1 MNEIVEEMNSIY
13 FPEGLNSNKQ
23 AAGNRLV
30 QLALLFLVCAC
41 LTVFAMPQ
49 ETGQAAQE
57 QPSEPAPQDE
67 GFRIGVSVDQVFL
80 SVSARSTG
88 GGFVNDLQPEDILIF
103 EDGILQKIENFY
115 SQQVPV
121 KVVLLID
128 ASGST
133 TGAQSQIQNAALEF
147 VKRLGEEDQV
157 AIITFNHEIRQILDW
172 TNDLDKVEMAMKRIY
187 ARGNTVLNDAIYVTF
202 DDLLQSVD
210 GKTAVIILTDG
221 GDTGST
227 VSFGQAVDKAARSES
242 IVYIVSKLEEAW
254 ASAIA
259 FRSNSANMA
268 RFGGITP
275 RELTDEYMLE
285 MRRNLKRLADMT
297 GGRVL
302 DTSSFN
308 SIEDVYAQVAEE
320 LKNQYYISYI
330 STNKR
335 KDGKWRQIE
344 LRSRRLGTV
353 LRTRQGY
360 YAN

>member
-1 MNEIVEEMNSIY
+1 MIETVEEMKFEES
-13 FPEGLNSNKQ
+13 
-23 AAGNRLV
+23 AGRSRQRKRRAGRHSLEMV
-30 QLALLFLVCAC
+30 LAFLFCAC
-41 LTVFAMPQ
+41 FFGYAMPQ
-49 ETGQAAQE
+49 EAEQSAQE
-57 QPSEPAPQDE
+57 QVPAEEE

-88 GGFVNDLQPEDILIF
+88 GGFVNDLKPEDIMIF
-103 EDGILQKIENFY
+103 EDGVLQKIENFY

-133 TGAQSQIQNAALEF
+133 TAAQSQIQNAALEF

-172 TNDLDKVEMAMKRIY
+172 TNDLEEVETAMKRIY

-202 DDLLQSVD
+202 DDLLRDVE
-210 GKTAVIILTDG
+210 GKTAVIVLTDG
-221 GDTGST
+221 ADTGSM
-227 VSFGQAVDKAARSES
+227 VSFDQAMDKAVRSES
-242 IVYIVSKLEEAW
+242 VVYIVSKLEEAW

-259 FRSNSANMA
+259 YRSNSANMA

-285 MRRNLKRLADMT
+285 MKRNLKRLADLT

-302 DTSSFN
+302 DTSAFN

-335 KDGKWRQIE
+335 KDGGWRQIE
-344 LRSRRLGTV
+344 VKSRSLGTV